1 MIVHSGLDFDILGP
15 ALVAGLLV
23 LATHVPL
30 GLIVL
35 RRGIIFI
42 DIALAQV
49 AALGV
54 VFGAFIW
61 GEIGNFAI
69 QASAVVAAIGAAGL
83 FIWTDKRFPRE
94 QEALIGITYVFA
106 AALQLILLASNP
118 SGSEH
123 LKDLLVGQIL
133 WVTPLKL
140 LQLAAMYA
148 PIVALWAM
156 VDLSRHRILFYGV
169 FAIAITI
176 SVQIVGMLLVF
187 ASLIIPALA
196 ARVGPPRLQHI
207 LAYNIGAVGYAG
219 GLLLSGWWDVPTGA
233 AIVCVLVPVAAVS
246 ACLIRL
252 IAGVQQQDDLPRHGH
267 VPSAAE

>member
-1 MIVHSGLDFDILGP
+1 MGLPVVIGRNGLDFEILGP

-54 VFGAFIW
+54 VFGVYVW
-61 GEIGNFAI
+61 GELGTFAI
-69 QASAVVAAIGAAGL
+69 QASAVTAAIGCAAL
-83 FIWTDKRFPRE
+83 FVWTDKHFPHQ
-94 QEALIGITYVFA
+94 QEALIGVTYVFT

-118 SGSEH
+118 SGAEH

-140 LQLAAMYA
+140 VQLAALYA
-148 PIVALWAM
+148 PIVVLM
-156 VDLSRHRILFYGV
+156 TIVDLSRQRMLFYTI
-169 FAIAITI
+169 FAICITI
-176 SVQIVGMLLVF
+176 SVQIVGMFLVF
-187 ASLIIPALA
+187 STLIIPALA
-196 ARVGPPRLQHI
+196 ARVGPERYQHM
-207 LAYNIGAVGYAG
+207 LAFN
-219 GLLLSGWWDVPTGA
+219 
-233 AIVCVLVPVAAVS
+233 
-246 ACLIRL
+246 
-252 IAGVQQQDDLPRHGH
+252 
-267 VPSAAE
+267 